1 MKVVID
7 TNVFVSSFFGGK
19 PRTII
24 DLWRE
29 HTITLCL
36 SKDILEEYI
45 DVLHRLNLDKSLL
58 AELLGLFSKN
68 FNLIFTRNTPDIHV
82 IEEDPDDD
90 KCIACAIALK
100 ADLIVSGDKRLL
112 KLGEYQGINI
122 LNPDEFLEL
131 NS

>member
-7 TNVFVSSFFGGK
+7 TNVFVSSLFGGK
-19 PRTII
+19 QRAII

-36 SKDILEEYI
+36 SKDILDEYI
-45 DVLHRLNLDKSLL
+45 DVLQRLNLDESLL
-58 AELLGLFSKN
+58 AGLLGLFSKN
-68 FNLIFTRNTPDIHV
+68 FNLIFTKNTPDIHV
-82 IEEDPDDD
+82 IDEDPDDD
-90 KCIACAIALK
+90 KFIECAVALK
-100 ADLIVSGDKRLL
+100 ADIIVSGDKRLL
-112 KLGEYQGINI
+112 KLGEYQRINI